1 MKNYN
6 NISEID
12 GYRRLEHEPTEEESN
27 SYMNIFYE
35 HNLIN
40 KFNIPEFIVEKNVD
54 VVTVK
59 NIHPKHKVIIDQ
71 DLKSYG
77 FIVKSDHRIE
87 DKRYKKLRTYKNL
100 SDPASIELFHDL
112 TDYCKY
118 RKTLKIKV
126 HDPNQEILDLL
137 SSSLRYRG
145 LDPQLYEIEL
155 PFDFNSSDNN
165 ALRGFIENH
174 LIIKNQKIASFRDR
188 DTYYTTDIRG
198 CDKGIRVYGAKFQY
212 KRIRMELVL
221 KRSIIRELGLD
232 LTLPNIDS
240 VDLSRFFYFGTL
252 KENDAMDYL
261 VKKYGSK
268 KDQSKIRRSGYEN
281 LVRRQL
287 ESFIGIKGYDKG
299 TMMGKIEA
307 LKKTM
312 GTNYNRFIEPHVD
325 FNKKFF
331 DMVSRQKFL
340 KSKYDLSPLR
350 SLRER
355 PRK

>member
-1 MKNYN
+1 ME
-6 NISEID
+6 NIHYINREDDYLS
-12 GYRRLEHEPTEEESN
+12 LEHEVAVEERNSN
-27 SYMNIFYE
+27 KDFSYYSLTNKHTIPDFT
-35 HNLIN
+35 IN
-40 KFNIPEFIVEKNVD
+40 KSVD

-59 NIHPKHKVIIDQ
+59 NIYPSHKETIDQ
-71 DLKSYG
+71 ILKFFG
-77 FIVKSDHRIE
+77 FIVKSDLLIE
-87 DKRYKKLRTYKNL
+87 DKRYKKLRTYKNP
-100 SDPASIELFHDL
+100 SDPASIELFHGL

-118 RKTLKIKV
+118 RPTLKIKV

-137 SSSLRYRG
+137 SSSLRYWG

-155 PFDFNSSDNN
+155 PFDFYSNDNFV
-165 ALRGFIENH
+165 LRGFIESH
-174 LIIKNQKIASFRDR
+174 LIVKNQKIASFRDR

-212 KRIRMELVL
+212 KRIRTELVL

-232 LTLPNIDS
+232 LNLANIDS

-268 KDQSKIRRSGYEN
+268 KDQSKIRRSGYED

-287 ESFIGIKGYDKG
+287 ESFIGIKGFDKG

-312 GTNYNRFIEPHVD
+312 GTNYNRFIEPYED

-331 DMVSRQKFL
+331 DMVSAQKFL

-350 SLRER
+350 SLRMR
-355 PRK
+355 PWK